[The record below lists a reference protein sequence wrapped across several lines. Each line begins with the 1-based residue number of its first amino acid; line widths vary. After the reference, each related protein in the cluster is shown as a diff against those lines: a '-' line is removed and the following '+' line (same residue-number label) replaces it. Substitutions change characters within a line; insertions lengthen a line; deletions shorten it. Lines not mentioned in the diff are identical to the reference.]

1 MQAPGWEPKGSVCFW
16 LTSMSMHQVDMIQ
29 GVDWSLLCRIA
40 TERIVQVRKVKII
53 LIIQVLETVASLE
66 ESWLERV
73 PQVLREQQD
82 TAGP

>member
-1 MQAPGWEPKGSVCFW
+1 
-16 LTSMSMHQVDMIQ
+16 MIQ

-40 TERIVQVRKVKII
+40 TERIVQVEKVLII

-73 PQVLREQQD
+73 PHLREQQD